1 MGKKNRDIGEHKKSR
16 HAKFQ
21 WIPSN
26 LKNSNEIG
34 TYASLP
40 RSPSI
45 VYKSAT
51 HDAITNVFRLTWDGM
66 PRRDYRAC
74 AAIKNGRW

>member
-1 MGKKNRDIGEHKKSR
+1 MNVLEALFPRLWEKKNRDIGEHKKSR

-45 VYKSAT
+45 VCKSAT
-51 HDAITNVFRLTWDGM
+51 HDAITHVFRLII
-66 PRRDYRAC
+66 R
-74 AAIKNGRW
+74 